1 MSIKRENFEF
11 KDKKQDKSN
20 KVILTIYFLIL
31 IAVVIGIRLY
41 LEINFFYIA
50 LIIICII
57 FSFKWLPLKK
67 PVRIHVGIS
76 SFVVIERKLRK
87 EIEFSDVSYIDQ
99 NVLEGTE
106 PYYES
111 ITFLNAQFKEIYKL
125 NASGFDYKE
134 LVTLCEHIQQT
145 NYKFGTD
152 ALEMNNLQHLFND
165 EIFFGNSSEFKL

>member
-1 MSIKRENFEF
+1 MSIKRDFEF
-11 KDKKQDKSN
+11 KDKKQNKSN

-31 IAVVIGIRLY
+31 IAGVFGIRLY

-50 LIIICII
+50 LIIFSLI

-67 PVRIHVGIS
+67 TVRIHVGIS
-76 SFVVIERKLRK
+76 SFVVIEGKVRK
-87 EIEFSDVSYIDQ
+87 EIEFNDVSYIDQ
-99 NVLEGTE
+99 NVLEGTK
-106 PYYES
+106 PYYKS
-111 ITFLNAQFKEIYKL
+111 ITFLNAQFEEIYKL

-145 NYKFGTD
+145 NYEFGTE

-165 EIFFGNSSEFKL
+165 EKFFGNSSDFKL

>member
-1 MSIKRENFEF
+1 MSIKRDFEF
-11 KDKKQDKSN
+11 KDKKQNKSN

-31 IAVVIGIRLY
+31 IAGVFGIRLY

-50 LIIICII
+50 LIIFCLI

-76 SFVVIERKLRK
+76 SFVVIEGKVRK
-87 EIEFSDVSYIDQ
+87 EIEFNEVSYIDQ
-99 NVLEGTE
+99 NVIEGTK

-111 ITFLNAQFKEIYKL
+111 ITFLNAQFEEIYKL

-145 NYKFGTD
+145 NYEFGTE

-165 EIFFGNSSEFKL
+165 EKFFGNSSDFKL

>member
-1 MSIKRENFEF
+1 MSIKRDFEF
-11 KDKKQDKSN
+11 KDKKQNKSN

-31 IAVVIGIRLY
+31 IAGVFGIRLY

-50 LIIICII
+50 LIIFSLI

-76 SFVVIERKLRK
+76 SFVVIEGKVRK
-87 EIEFSDVSYIDQ
+87 EIEFNEVSYIDQ
-99 NVLEGTE
+99 NVIEGTK

-111 ITFLNAQFKEIYKL
+111 ITFLNAQFEEIYKL

-145 NYKFGTD
+145 NYEFGTE

-165 EIFFGNSSEFKL
+165 EKFFGNSSDFKL